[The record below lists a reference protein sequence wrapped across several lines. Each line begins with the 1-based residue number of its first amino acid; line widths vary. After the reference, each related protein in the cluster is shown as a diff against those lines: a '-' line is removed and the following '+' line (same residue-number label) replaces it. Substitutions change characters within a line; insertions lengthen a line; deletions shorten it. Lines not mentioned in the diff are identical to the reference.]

1 MSGSVSVMSPQ
12 SGSRARRVAAVHI
25 VEVVA
30 TCLFLVAVGQII
42 GGRFEDF
49 APAPGWYWAMG
60 IGGVVAAV
68 AAGAAVSM
76 SGRHARAEEAALHAK
91 VLDVL
96 YRRSLTGPP
105 AADEGERVITLA
117 TDNVERVS
125 EYRQVFLPD
134 ILAALATPVLVCLVI
149 LVGLDWFTGLV
160 VLLACPLIPT
170 LIGGFVKLFRKR
182 SSDSRRER
190 ARLTARYLD
199 ALSNLV
205 LIRMLGAG
213 QRVED
218 DLRRRGETNRGTI
231 MKLLAGNQIVIVV
244 VDGLFSLLFIAMAAG
259 LATTRWQGG
268 DISAT
273 SAITIVL
280 LSVLLLL
287 EPLHQVA
294 AVFYIGMGGIAS
306 QKALRKWFDAAPSA
320 LMTSDSA
327 SSTPTPQRSAHVPV
341 PEDGTIWLRNVS
353 VGYGETEVLHG
364 VSLDITHGG
373 RTAIIGRSGAGKSTL
388 LSVLSGTLPPKSGEV
403 YVSGLDALT
412 AAPGAIRSISA
423 SVNQRT
429 WLFAGTVAD
438 NLAIANPN
446 ATREQMW
453 DALRRAGVADEV
465 EAMPKGLDSDVGEQ
479 GRLMSGGQAQRISL
493 ARAFL
498 SGRNILLLDEPTSHV
513 DVDSERRIID
523 AISQISDN
531 TTVVMVTHRR
541 RLLRLAHDVQRVS
554 AGTLLPADDVDSI
567 EDDRTET
574 EDWA

>member
-259 LATTRWQGG
+259 LAMTRWQGG

-280 LSVLLLL
+280 LSVLL

-294 AVFYIGMGGIAS
+294 AFFYIGMGGIAS

>member
-49 APAPGWYWAMG
+49 APALGWCWAMG

-182 SSDSRRER
+182 SSDSHRER

-213 QRVED
+213 RRVED
-218 DLRRRGETNRGTI
+218 DLRRRGETNRRTI

-259 LATTRWQGG
+259 LAMTRWQGG

-280 LSVLLLL
+280 LSVLLL

-294 AVFYIGMGGIAS
+294 AFFYIGMGGIAS

-403 YVSGLDALT
+403 YVGGFDALT

-465 EAMPKGLDSDVGEQ
+465 EAMPKGLDSDVGGAGKVSVGWASSTNLVSQ
-479 GRLMSGGQAQRISL
+479 SL
-493 ARAFL
+493 P
-498 SGRNILLLDEPTSHV
+498 I
-513 DVDSERRIID
+513 
-523 AISQISDN
+523 
-531 TTVVMVTHRR
+531 
-541 RLLRLAHDVQRVS
+541 
-554 AGTLLPADDVDSI
+554 GT
-567 EDDRTET
+567 
-574 EDWA
+574 

>member
-294 AVFYIGMGGIAS
+294 AFFYIGMGGIAS

>member
-149 LVGLDWFTGLV
+149 LVGLDLFTGLV

-280 LSVLLLL
+280 LSVLLL

-294 AVFYIGMGGIAS
+294 ASFFYIGMGGIAS

>member
-76 SGRHARAEEAALHAK
+76 SGRHARAEEAALHPK

-190 ARLTARYLD
+190 ARLIARYLD

-231 MKLLAGNQIVIVV
+231 MKL
-244 VDGLFSLLFIAMAAG
+244 SLIH
-259 LATTRWQGG
+259 
-268 DISAT
+268 I
-273 SAITIVL
+273 
-280 LSVLLLL
+280 
-287 EPLHQVA
+287 
-294 AVFYIGMGGIAS
+294 
-306 QKALRKWFDAAPSA
+306 
-320 LMTSDSA
+320 
-327 SSTPTPQRSAHVPV
+327 
-341 PEDGTIWLRNVS
+341 
-353 VGYGETEVLHG
+353 
-364 VSLDITHGG
+364 
-373 RTAIIGRSGAGKSTL
+373 
-388 LSVLSGTLPPKSGEV
+388 
-403 YVSGLDALT
+403 
-412 AAPGAIRSISA
+412 
-423 SVNQRT
+423 
-429 WLFAGTVAD
+429 
-438 NLAIANPN
+438 
-446 ATREQMW
+446 
-453 DALRRAGVADEV
+453 
-465 EAMPKGLDSDVGEQ
+465 
-479 GRLMSGGQAQRISL
+479 
-493 ARAFL
+493 
-498 SGRNILLLDEPTSHV
+498 
-513 DVDSERRIID
+513 
-523 AISQISDN
+523 
-531 TTVVMVTHRR
+531 
-541 RLLRLAHDVQRVS
+541 
-554 AGTLLPADDVDSI
+554 
-567 EDDRTET
+567 
-574 EDWA
+574 

>member
-268 DISAT
+268 DSAT

-280 LSVLLLL
+280 LSVLLL

-294 AVFYIGMGGIAS
+294 AFFYIGMGGIAS

>member
-12 SGSRARRVAAVHI
+12 SGLRARRVAAVHI

-49 APAPGWYWAMG
+49 APAPGWYWAMS
-60 IGGVVAAV
+60 IGGVVAAVAAV

-76 SGRHARAEEAALHAK
+76 SGRHARAEEAALHPK

-117 TDNVERVS
+117 TDNAERVS

-134 ILAALATPVLVCLVI
+134 ILAALATPVLVRLVI
-149 LVGLDWFTGLV
+149 LVGLDWLTGLV

-259 LATTRWQGG
+259 LAMTRWQGG

-280 LSVLLLL
+280 LSVLLL

-294 AVFYIGMGGIAS
+294 AFFYVGMGG
-306 QKALRKWFDAAPSA
+306 
-320 LMTSDSA
+320 
-327 SSTPTPQRSAHVPV
+327 
-341 PEDGTIWLRNVS
+341 VS
-353 VGYGETEVLHG
+353 
-364 VSLDITHGG
+364 
-373 RTAIIGRSGAGKSTL
+373 
-388 LSVLSGTLPPKSGEV
+388 PP
-403 YVSGLDALT
+403 
-412 AAPGAIRSISA
+412 
-423 SVNQRT
+423 
-429 WLFAGTVAD
+429 
-438 NLAIANPN
+438 
-446 ATREQMW
+446 
-453 DALRRAGVADEV
+453 
-465 EAMPKGLDSDVGEQ
+465 
-479 GRLMSGGQAQRISL
+479 
-493 ARAFL
+493 
-498 SGRNILLLDEPTSHV
+498 
-513 DVDSERRIID
+513 
-523 AISQISDN
+523 
-531 TTVVMVTHRR
+531 RR
-541 RLLRLAHDVQRVS
+541 R
-554 AGTLLPADDVDSI
+554 
-567 EDDRTET
+567 
-574 EDWA
+574 

>member
-117 TDNVERVS
+117 TDNAERVS

-280 LSVLLLL
+280 LSVLL

-294 AVFYIGMGGIAS
+294 AFFYIGMGGIAS

-438 NLAIANPN
+438 NLAIPNPN

>member
-1 MSGSVSVMSPQ
+1 MLGSVSVMSPQ

-76 SGRHARAEEAALHAK
+76 SGRHARAEEAALHPK

-182 SSDSRRER
+182 SSDSHRAR
-190 ARLTARYLD
+190 ARLTANYLD

-280 LSVLLLL
+280 LL

-294 AVFYIGMGGIAS
+294 AFFYIGMGGIAS

>member
-76 SGRHARAEEAALHAK
+76 SGRHARAEEAALHPK

-149 LVGLDWFTGLV
+149 LVGLDWLTGLV

-280 LSVLLLL
+280 LSVLL

-294 AVFYIGMGGIAS
+294 AFFYIGMGGIAS

-554 AGTLLPADDVDSI
+554 AGTLSPADDVDSI

>member
-149 LVGLDWFTGLV
+149 LVGLDWLTGLV

-259 LATTRWQGG
+259 LAMTRWQGG

-280 LSVLLLL
+280 LWVLQ
-287 EPLHQVA
+287 PLHQVA
-294 AVFYIGMGGIAS
+294 AFFYIGMGGIAS

>member
-259 LATTRWQGG
+259 LAMTRWQGG

-280 LSVLLLL
+280 LSVLLL

-294 AVFYIGMGGIAS
+294 AFFYIGMGGGSAS

>member
-12 SGSRARRVAAVHI
+12 SGLRARRVAAVHI

-49 APAPGWYWAMG
+49 APAPGWYWAMS

-76 SGRHARAEEAALHAK
+76 SGRHARAEEAALHPK

-117 TDNVERVS
+117 TDNAERVS

-134 ILAALATPVLVCLVI
+134 ILAALATPVLVRLVI
-149 LVGLDWFTGLV
+149 LVGLDWLTGLV

-190 ARLTARYLD
+190 ARLIARYLD

-259 LATTRWQGG
+259 LAMTRWQGG

-280 LSVLLLL
+280 LSVLLL

-294 AVFYIGMGGIAS
+294 AFFYVGMGGGIAS

-403 YVSGLDALT
+403 YVGGLDALT
-412 AAPGAIRSISA
+412 AAPGEIRSISA

-453 DALRRAGVADEV
+453 DALRRAGVADDV

-523 AISQISDN
+523 AISQIGDN
-531 TTVVMVTHRR
+531 TTIVMVTHRR

-554 AGTLLPADDVDSI
+554 AGTLSPADDVDSI

>member
-280 LSVLLLL
+280 LSVLL

-294 AVFYIGMGGIAS
+294 AFFYIGMGGIAS

-438 NLAIANPN
+438 NLAIPNPN

>member
-280 LSVLLLL
+280 LSVLLL

-294 AVFYIGMGGIAS
+294 AFFYIGMGGIAS

-327 SSTPTPQRSAHVPV
+327 SSTPQRSAHVPV

>member
-149 LVGLDWFTGLV
+149 LVGLDWLTGLV

-280 LSVLLLL
+280 LSVLL

-294 AVFYIGMGGIAS
+294 AFFYIGMGGIAS

-554 AGTLLPADDVDSI
+554 AGTLSPADDVDSI

>member
-280 LSVLLLL
+280 LL

-294 AVFYIGMGGIAS
+294 AFFYIGMGGIAS

-353 VGYGETEVLHG
+353 VGYSETEVLHG

>member
-96 YRRSLTGPP
+96 YRPSLTGPP

-280 LSVLLLL
+280 LSVLL

-294 AVFYIGMGGIAS
+294 AFFYIGMGGIAS

-438 NLAIANPN
+438 NLAIPNPN

>member
-231 MKLLAGNQIVIVV
+231 MKLLAGNQIDIVV

-280 LSVLLLL
+280 LSVLLL

-294 AVFYIGMGGIAS
+294 AFFYIGMGGIAS

>member
-259 LATTRWQGG
+259 LAMTRWQGG

-280 LSVLLLL
+280 LSVLLL

-294 AVFYIGMGGIAS
+294 AFFYIGMGGIAS

-412 AAPGAIRSISA
+412 ARSISA